1 MKKII
6 SDGMLYVAG
15 ELAVKLFPFLLLPFL
30 SRTLGPAGYADISL
44 FNTYVAILFIFIGIN
59 SSVAI
64 TRFEFT
70 DKQYPSG
77 YFFWGGG
84 FSATLITIVFLLVA
98 SFFKNPI
105 LIFSV
110 IGAYLQVIYTNLLSI
125 KQCKKET
132 NNYIVT
138 QLFNACFSFIL
149 TICLLSIFNADYKLR
164 VYAVLIGYVI
174 SVVLSMWISYQWIKI
189 DKNFFLNF
197 LDVIK
202 KLAIFG
208 APLIIHNLSF
218 FARSGLDRILI
229 DKFYSKSELGN
240 YSAAFQLGM
249 IITVMLM
256 AINKAMTPH
265 IYESLTEN
273 KLYKKDFL
281 KMFALYFVLCI
292 LMSVINLSIPEYIYT
307 LILGDKYSGIKL
319 FLIVMVPA
327 FLSQGF
333 YMLMS
338 TTCFYYNKNKQVSFI
353 TFLGGI
359 IHCVIL
365 YFTCKYMN
373 VHYVPLVLLFSNAI
387 ISLLIYFSV
396 FRKIDFTH
404 NKINVKV

>member
-6 SDGMLYVAG
+6 SDGMLYVTG
-15 ELAVKLFPFLLLPFL
+15 ELAVKMFPFLLLPFL
-30 SRTLGPAGYADISL
+30 SRVLGPAGYAEISL
-44 FNTYVAILFIFIGIN
+44 FNTYVAVLFIFIGIN

-70 DKQYPSG
+70 DKQYPSS

-84 FSATLITIVFLLVA
+84 ISATIITIIFLFGA
-98 SFFKNPI
+98 SILKNPV

-110 IGAYLQVIYTNLLSI
+110 IGAYLQVVYTNLLSI

-132 NNYIVT
+132 RNYIVT
-138 QLFNACFSFIL
+138 QLFNAFFSFAL
-149 TICLLSIFNADYKLR
+149 TIIFLNVFSADYKLR
-164 VYAVLIGYVI
+164 VYAVIIGYII
-174 SVVLSMWISYQWIKI
+174 SIFLSMLISYHWLKI
-189 DKNFFLNF
+189 GKDFFANVS
-197 LDVIK
+197 DVVK

-229 DKFYSKSELGN
+229 DKYYSKFELGN

-249 IITVMLM
+249 IITVVLM

-265 IYESLTEN
+265 IYE
-273 KLYKKDFL
+273 
-281 KMFALYFVLCI
+281 
-292 LMSVINLSIPEYIYT
+292 NLSKKKIKRADFFKIFGIYFLLCVFCSLVNWCIPEKIYT
-307 LILGDKYSGIKL
+307 FILGDAYSGIKL
-319 FLIVMVPA
+319 FLIIMVPA

-338 TTCFYYNKNKQVSFI
+338 TTCFYFNKNKQVSVI
-353 TFLGGI
+353 TFIGGV
-359 IHCVIL
+359 IHCIIL
-365 YFTCKYMN
+365 YLTCKN
-373 VHYVPLVLLFSNAI
+373 LSVHFVPLVLLFSNTV

-396 FRKIDFTH
+396 FRKVDFNAIKT
-404 NKINVKV
+404 NE